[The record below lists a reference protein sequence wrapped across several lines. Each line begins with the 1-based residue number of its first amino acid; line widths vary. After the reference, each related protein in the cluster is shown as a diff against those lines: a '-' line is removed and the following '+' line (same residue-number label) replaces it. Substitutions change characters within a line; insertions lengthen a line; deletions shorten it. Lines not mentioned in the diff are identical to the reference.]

1 MPVYHYLGMYQKI
14 IVNSNVYDH
23 IRENEL
29 NETLDYV
36 SNCVKNY
43 LIKQLPTMS
52 VVVCL
57 WTVNYVLICWFY
69 SLARFARVHSELR
82 EWHFVPKFHETW
94 LRHST
99 IPISDKKLKA
109 LSEYYFFISPQG
121 AKNAKNFCFTTETF
135 TQWNAIGNSPP
146 PEDSTGQGS
155 QRSSFFSI
163 RRFVPPL
170 RQAQIVAGQVPI
182 EEKHS
187 TLRV

>member
-57 WTVNYVLICWFY
+57 
-69 SLARFARVHSELR
+69 
-82 EWHFVPKFHETW
+82 
-94 LRHST
+94 
-99 IPISDKKLKA
+99 
-109 LSEYYFFISPQG
+109 
-121 AKNAKNFCFTTETF
+121 
-135 TQWNAIGNSPP
+135 
-146 PEDSTGQGS
+146 
-155 QRSSFFSI
+155 
-163 RRFVPPL
+163 
-170 RQAQIVAGQVPI
+170 
-182 EEKHS
+182 
-187 TLRV
+187 